1 MQKGLIYYVQPPKA
15 SWGWLE
21 QEYKRLGIKVN
32 FKGVSSMTSKE
43 FEKKIKEL
51 GYKYVCDTSEVEE
64 GIVVEYARD
73 ENGHTL
79 LCTDNNYP
87 YNIDTA
93 WFAFEQ
99 LPKAEKDKLFYVFY
113 QYIKTD
119 IKDRGLSIEKHDKTV
134 TEYKL
139 NRQ

>member
-1 MQKGLIYYVQPPKA
+1 MKKGLIHYVKPPKA
-15 SWGWLE
+15 SWDWLE
-21 QEYKRLGIKVN
+21 QEYERLGIKVK
-32 FKGVSSMTSKE
+32 FKGESDMTSKE
-43 FEKKIKEL
+43 FEKAIKEL
-51 GYKYVCDTSEVEE
+51 GYEYVCDKNDIEYGT
-64 GIVVEYARD
+64 ITEYATTKD
-73 ENGHTL
+73 GKAL

-93 WFAFEQ
+93 WFAFES
-99 LPKAEKDKLFYVFY
+99 LTKAEKDKLFYVFY

>member
-1 MQKGLIYYVQPPKA
+1 MKRGLIYYVQPPKA
-15 SWGWLE
+15 SWDWLE
-21 QEYKRLGIKVN
+21 QEYERLGIKVK
-32 FKGVSSMTSKE
+32 FKGESDMTSKE
-43 FEKKIKEL
+43 FEKAIKEL
-51 GYKYVCDTSEVEE
+51 GYMYVCDTSEIEE
-64 GIVVEYARD
+64 GIIVEYARD

-79 LCTDNNYP
+79 LWTSNNYP

-93 WFAFEQ
+93 WFAFES
-99 LPKAEKDKLFYVFY
+99 LTKAEKDELFYVFY

-119 IKDRGLSIEKHDKTV
+119 IKDRGLSIEKNDKTV